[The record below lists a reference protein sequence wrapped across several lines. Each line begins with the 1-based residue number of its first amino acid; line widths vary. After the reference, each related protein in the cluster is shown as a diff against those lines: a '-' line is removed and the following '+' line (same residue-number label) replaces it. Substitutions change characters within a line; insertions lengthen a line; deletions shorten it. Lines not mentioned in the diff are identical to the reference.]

1 MKSDREIKAASVERF
16 GDYELPVPPAL
27 SLPVVQPLLDAYVE
41 NSRTFWEAYADFWGS
56 MLGGKPDDM
65 RGKRR

>member
-41 NSRTFWEAYADFWGS
+41 NSRTFWQAYADFWGS
-56 MLGGKPDDM
+56 MLEGRPDVRD
-65 RGKRR
+65 KRR